1 MSIGFGHWLGL
12 DNDKGKDLFCSLGTF
27 SVYQSLLVGFY
38 LLFHVTSLLLKLPLN
53 PYLRENK
60 HHSLQQLHLFVGDLF
75 KQWTPQHL
83 PLLLLLIV
91 IRDITWIKKSVCS
104 AVDFFTIFLLE
115 KVKQF
120 GCHMKKMI
128 AIHVLWFVWTRI
140 VFSALKRNNARVKLS
155 KSCLVSAFWYV
166 S

>member
-91 IRDITWIKKSVCS
+91 IRDITWIKKKVS
-104 AVDFFTIFLLE
+104 ALQWIFL
-115 KVKQF
+115 QF
-120 GCHMKKMI
+120 SYWKKLNNLD
-128 AIHVLWFVWTRI
+128 AIWRKWL
-140 VFSALKRNNARVKLS
+140 LS
-155 KSCLVSAFWYV
+155 MFTGLSEQELSSVH
-166 S
+166 